1 MNFKG
6 VFITL
11 EGGEGVGKTTQI
23 KNIEEYFKQNNIS
36 YISTR
41 EPGGIKISEK
51 IREIILDKSNTDM
64 DERTEA
70 LLYAAARRQH
80 LADKVIPALKE
91 GRIVICDRF
100 IDSSLAYQGFA
111 RGIGMKEVLA
121 INEFAIEEC
130 MPDLTIYLDIE
141 PVKGIQR
148 VKNRK
153 GEINRLDLESLS
165 FHEKVREGYLKL
177 LEVYPN
183 RIKKISA
190 EGTEEEVFYKI
201 KELIGNSIKDNTK

>member
-91 GRIVICDRF
+91 GKIVICDRF

-165 FHEKVREGYLKL
+165 FHEKVRQGYLKL

-201 KELIGNSIKDNTK
+201 KELIGNSIKDNAK